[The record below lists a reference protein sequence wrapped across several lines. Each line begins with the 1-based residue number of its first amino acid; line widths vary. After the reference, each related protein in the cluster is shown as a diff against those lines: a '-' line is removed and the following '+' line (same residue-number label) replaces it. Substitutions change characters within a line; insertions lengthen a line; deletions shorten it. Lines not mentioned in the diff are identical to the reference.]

1 LADIVISEFMDQA
14 SVDALSADFQ
24 VLYDPNLVDDPDGM
38 ASAVSDARGLIVRN
52 RTQVT
57 DGLLARAGMLRV
69 VGRLGVGLDNIDL
82 EACRERRIAVCPA
95 RGANDTAVAEYVITT
110 AMVLL
115 RGAYAFSGQ
124 VMAGAWPRQA
134 AIGREIAGQHFGLVG
149 YGAIARET
157 ARRAQALGA
166 SVLAYDPHL
175 PADDPVWSPVT
186 RASDLETLLGA
197 VDVVSLHVPLTPET
211 TGLIDAE
218 AIARM
223 KHDAILISTARG
235 GVVDEDALISALES
249 GALAGA
255 ALDVF
260 VEEPLGAAA
269 GARFATCPNLVLTPH
284 IAGVTV
290 ESNVRV
296 SAVTAD
302 SVRAVLES
310 GT

>member
-1 LADIVISEFMDQA
+1 ME
-14 SVDALSADFQ
+14 
-24 VLYDPNLVDDPDGM
+24 
-38 ASAVSDARGLIVRN
+38 ARGLIVRN
-52 RTQVT
+52 RTQVR
-57 DGLLARAGMLRV
+57 DGLLESAGGLRV

-82 EACRERRIAVCPA
+82 EACRQRNIAVCPA

-115 RGAYAFSGQ
+115 RGAYAFSAQ
-124 VMAGAWPRQA
+124 VMAGTWPRQA

-175 PADDPVWSPVT
+175 PADDPVWASAT
-186 RASDLETLLGA
+186 RAPDLASVLEA
-197 VDVVSLHVPLTPET
+197 ADVLSLHVPLTTET
-211 TGLIDAE
+211 SGLVDAQ

-235 GVVDEDALISALES
+235 GVVDEGALISALQS

-260 VEEPLGAAA
+260 VEEPLGATA
-269 GARFATCPNLVLTPH
+269 GARFADCPNLVLTPH

-310 GT
+310 GA